1 MFCFKPFASFKLLAS
16 VAALLA
22 STAALAAPPQYTV
35 TALGLLPGGH
45 FLDAYAVNNNGSVT
59 GYGYDGSTNVGFVW
73 QQGQLSALGT
83 LPSGGT
89 SGGYDINSAG
99 VIAGSSGGSAFLWQ
113 NGQMT
118 ALPRLAGGS
127 YASAN
132 AINDSNQ
139 VAGSADSKAVM
150 WTNGQIAVLPSLSGE
165 ASSVAI
171 GLNGQGTAVGT
182 STNQSYLTTAVLW
195 QNGQV
200 QALSSGTARGAGATD
215 LNNTGA
221 VVGYVDKGGNQDQ
234 AARWDN
240 GQLTLLNNIDGSLDA
255 RAYGI
260 NDAGLVVGSA
270 FIGPGSLATVWE
282 GAQAFE
288 LNKLLV
294 NGQGWDLRQ
303 ALDINAS
310 GQIVGWGALNGQ
322 AQSFLLTPVPEA
334 STVVYMSL
342 GMLALLGVCR
352 RKTAK

>member
-1 MFCFKPFASFKLLAS
+1 MFCFKPSASFNLPSCAALLLAS
-16 VAALLA
+16 NVV
-22 STAALAAPPQYTV
+22 LAAPPQYSV
-35 TALGLLPGGH
+35 TALGLLPGGQY
-45 FLDAYAVNNNGSVT
+45 LDAYAVNNNGIVT
-59 GYGYDGSTNVGFVW
+59 GYGYDGNTNVGVIW
-73 QQGQLSALGT
+73 QQGQLSTLGI
-83 LPSGGT
+83 LPEGAT

-99 VIAGSSGGSAFLWQ
+99 VITGSSGGYAFLWQ

-150 WTNGQIAVLPSLSGE
+150 WTNGQISVLPRLSGE

-171 GLNGQGTAVGT
+171 GLNTQGVAVGT
-182 STNQSYLTTAVLW
+182 STNQSYVTTAVVW
-195 QNGQV
+195 QDGQV
-200 QALSSGTARGAGATD
+200 KALSSGTARGAGATD
-215 LNNTGA
+215 INNTGA
-221 VVGYVDKGGNQDQ
+221 VVGFVDKGGNQDQ

-240 GQLTLLNNIDGSLDA
+240 GQLTLLNNVDGSLDA

-260 NDAGLVVGSA
+260 NDAGLAVGSA
-270 FIGPGSLATVWE
+270 FIGPSSLATVWE
-282 GAQAFE
+282 GAQAFV
-288 LNKLLV
+288 LNNLLV

-310 GQIVGWGALNGQ
+310 GQIIGWGSLNGQ

-334 STVVYMSL
+334 TTAAYMSL
-342 GMLALLGVCR
+342 GMLALLGLR
-352 RKTAK
+352 RLKTAK